1 MNKDKKTKAKLITT
15 IGTAIAS
22 LGLMVAGAFASPED
36 ILEYSKDQE
45 LDDKNS
51 TTLSGD
57 NYFRYETIKQSALEK
72 IPLILRAIIGV
83 PLWIIG
89 TLLIKLFNGVL
100 KLVLSPI
107 ISFLLGWLFIFLIL
121 LGILLLCLK
130 MIFPDKKIKDFLSK
144 KLIITCLIGSLII
157 RLSQIILPK
166 IWNDYTYYEFS
177 ITLILGLILILIVL
191 IPELIKKAKEPKLIY
206 DLDV

>member
-1 MNKDKKTKAKLITT
+1 MGKDKKSKAKLITT

-45 LDDKNS
+45 LDDKNT
-51 TTLSGD
+51 TTLTGD
-57 NYFRYETIKQSALEK
+57 NYFKYETIKESAIEK
-72 IPLILRAIIGV
+72 IPLIIRAVIGV

-89 TLLIKLFNGVL
+89 TLLIKLFNSVL

-130 MIFPDKKIKDFLSK
+130 VIFPDKKIKDLLSK

-157 RLSQIILPK
+157 RLSQIILRK
-166 IWNDYTYYEFS
+166 VWNDYSIYEFT
-177 ITLILGLILILIVL
+177 ITLILGLVVILIVL
-191 IPELIKKAKEPKLIY
+191 IPALIKKSKEPKLII
-206 DLDV
+206 DMDV